1 MAVGS
6 RVDVGVGSPAIRV
19 ASREAANRSASCS
32 ASIAVRV
39 AWSSRR
45 RWASMAS
52 MTVFVASM
60 SGVGS
65 IVGNGVGVFK
75 TSPGVT
81 SSPKSDLASLMGMRS
96 RWRYQALWAILE
108 TTAYY
113 VPELIQHWPA
123 AIARIHGRVSESGH
137 CAWRRRS
144 HRGFRSQFC
153 IGKPMMMTS
162 SPMRHPKPLWAQ
174 TRRPSR

>member
-1 MAVGS
+1 MGRGVAVGAGVGTGSGVGVGVGNGVGVGVGVAVGS
-6 RVDVGVGSPAIRV
+6 GVDVGVGSPAIRV

-60 SGVGS
+60 SGVGL

-75 TSPGVT
+75 TAPGVT
-81 SSPKSDLASLMGMRS
+81 SSPKSDLTWLLGIAKPIPAMSL
-96 RWRYQALWAILE
+96 
-108 TTAYY
+108 
-113 VPELIQHWPA
+113 P
-123 AIARIHGRVSESGH
+123 
-137 CAWRRRS
+137 
-144 HRGFRSQFC
+144 
-153 IGKPMMMTS
+153 
-162 SPMRHPKPLWAQ
+162 PL
-174 TRRPSR
+174 